1 MAFTIFGIA
10 IIDWL
15 TAGLLML
22 AAGYLVLFIG
32 FLFGKERPDYGK
44 YFRMMFA
51 GYETSTLRIGFRVL
65 ILGIEY
71 ILGIIVITFIQL
83 AYYPAFIIRL
93 LVKMTLISNQRVQD
107 KDNEIKEQKLKREL
121 RD

>member
-1 MAFTIFGIA
+1 MTFTIFGIA

-15 TAGLLML
+15 TAGFLIL
-22 AAGYLVLFIG
+22 AVGYLVLFTR

-44 YFRMMFA
+44 YFRMMFK
-51 GYETSTLRIGFRVL
+51 GYETSTLRIGFRIL
-65 ILGIEY
+65 ILSIEY

-83 AYYPAFIIRL
+83 AFYPAFIIRM
-93 LVKMTLISNQRVQD
+93 LVKMILISNQRVQD
-107 KDNEIKEQKLKREL
+107 ENNEIKEQKLKREL